1 MAYDSFINLKNQD
14 HELWRRII
22 DNDQVGDRVES
33 SVGDRNQDVSRTVTE
48 NVDLPADGFRNRGLH
63 SGTNLVERSTNR
75 SGTDVTRSAGGE
87 NTQRGKG
94 SVKQIQPTVSDI
106 NEPVSSVG
114 NRGQSGVDI
123 QAVGQSSNEEA
134 DSGRSLN
141 GGDLARADATTS
153 SRSRSQGNM
162 PERSGNATV
171 ARKTGVD
178 AGVGDAETERGYENK
193 DKAVLQ
199 GATVLADRADAK
211 SRFGENNTIVSA
223 DRIEELRRRAKEK
236 LSQLNSGFDTE
247 LFTKLHLL
255 HIKNS

>member
-63 SGTNLVERSTNR
+63 SSTNQVERSTDR

-87 NTQRGKG
+87 NTKRGNG
-94 SVKQIQPTVSDI
+94 SVRKIQPTVSDI

-114 NRGQSGVDI
+114 SRGQSD
-123 QAVGQSSNEEA
+123 NEEA
-134 DSGRSLN
+134 DSERSLN

-178 AGVGDAETERGYENK
+178 AGVGDAETERGHK
-193 DKAVLQ
+193 DNDKTILQ
-199 GATVLADRADAK
+199 GAAVLADRADAK